1 MNIRNFEIEGKHLS
15 IIDDAFSFQEI
26 ANIYTHVQEK
36 SFIKCN
42 IDTLLHNTKYVDVK
56 WTSEISHND
65 TFINLV
71 TNRYFTSIPELTE
84 NAVQLGR
91 QYVNFSTL
99 DTVDLIHDDCQYDKL
114 DHYTIL
120 QYATFTWQ
128 PHWHGE
134 TVFYNSDYSEIMM
147 SVTFKPGRIVFFD
160 SSIPHSARVPS
171 KLAEYSRYT
180 IATKLALI
188 KK

>member
-1 MNIRNFEIEGKHLS
+1 MNVQNFEIEGKR
-15 IIDDAFSFQEI
+15 IVVIDDAFSFQEI
-26 ANIYTHVQEK
+26 ADIYTHVENK

-42 IDTLLHNTKYVDVK
+42 IDTLLHNTKYADVK
-56 WTSEISHND
+56 WTSEISPDD
-65 TFINLV
+65 TFINVV
-71 TNRYFTSIPELTE
+71 TQRYFACIPALTE
-84 NAVQLGR
+84 NTVQLGR

-99 DTVDLIHDDCQYDKL
+99 DTVDLIHDDCQYNKPDY
-114 DHYTIL
+114 YTIL

-128 PHWHGE
+128 PQWHGE
-134 TVFYNSDYSEIMM
+134 TVFYNSNYSEILH

-171 KLAEYSRYT
+171 KIAEYSRYT

-188 KK
+188 KN